1 MENYIF
7 QTRNL
12 VFQDKIY
19 YNDIS
24 IPANKVNFIVGRSGS
39 GKSTLLRMLNG
50 TLSQSSGEIFYK
62 GTNLAQLDTIELRKK
77 VSLISQSVYL
87 FDLNIRDNF
96 RMFYNYRNMPSP
108 SDDVIRKYL
117 ELCNISFPLD
127 KDCTTMSGGERQ
139 RVYIA
144 IFLSFLP
151 KVLMMDEPTS
161 ALDKE
166 SSQIVIGNVLN
177 FCKEQGITVIII
189 SHDGSLTKE
198 FAENIIKIGKNP
210 ILFLL

>member
-1 MENYIF
+1 MDNIIF
-7 QTRNL
+7 ETRNL
-12 VFQDKIY
+12 VFQDKIHY
-19 YNDIS
+19 DDIS
-24 IPANKVNFIVGRSGS
+24 IPRDKVNFIVGRSGS
-39 GKSTLLRMLNG
+39 GKSTLLRMFNG
-50 TLSQSSGEIFYK
+50 MLSPSSGDIFYK
-62 GTNLAQLDTIELRKK
+62 GTNLTQLDTIELRKK

-87 FDLNIRDNF
+87 FDANIRDNF
-96 RMFYNYRNMPSP
+96 NMFYSYRNMTAP

-117 ELCNISFPLD
+117 ELCNITFPLD

-151 KVLMMDEPTS
+151 RVLMMDEPTS

-166 SSQIVIGNVLN
+166 SSQIVIGNVLD
-177 FCKEQGITVIII
+177 FCKQQGITVIII

-198 FAENIIKIGKNP
+198 FAENIIKIGT
-210 ILFLL
+210 